1 MNYNNELKEK
11 IEGYLLTN
19 VNELMVLINDICSYN
34 YKSKLEYLQAYSM
47 EEVNEFAL
55 NYDFTD
61 LFQMIDFKEFTIDD
75 DYFNI
80 NTYGYIVSY
89 TEEELKEIYRI
100 EFDTIFNVIIE
111 EIKKY
116 GYETVKENYYFSL
129 ELQEIF
135 NSYIENNNL
144 K

>member
-1 MNYNNELKEK
+1 MNYNELKEK
-11 IEGYLLTN
+11 LEGYLLEN
-19 VNELMVLINDICSYN
+19 VNELMALIDDICSYN

-47 EEVNEFAL
+47 EEVNEFAY

-75 DYFNI
+75 DYFNF

-89 TEEELKEIYRI
+89 TEEELRELYRI

>member
-1 MNYNNELKEK
+1 MKYNELKEK
-11 IEGYLLTN
+11 LEGYLLEN
-19 VNELMVLINDICSYN
+19 VNELMVLIDDICSYN

-61 LFQMIDFKEFTIDD
+61 LFQMIDFREFTIDD

-116 GYETVKENYYFSL
+116 GYEKIKDIYYFSP
-129 ELQEIF
+129 ELKELF
-135 NSYIENNNL
+135 NPYIENNNL

>member
-1 MNYNNELKEK
+1 MNYNELKEK
-11 IEGYLLTN
+11 LEGYLLKN
-19 VNELMVLINDICSYN
+19 VNELMVLIDDICSYN

-47 EEVNEFAL
+47 EEVNEFAY

-75 DYFNI
+75 DYFNF

-100 EFDTIFNVIIE
+100 EFNTIFNVIIE

>member
-1 MNYNNELKEK
+1 MKYNELKEK
-11 IEGYLLTN
+11 LEGYLLEN
-19 VNELMVLINDICSYN
+19 VNELMVLIDDICSYN
-34 YKSKLEYLQAYSM
+34 YKCKLEYLQAYSM
-47 EEVNEFAL
+47 EEVNEFAS

-61 LFQMIDFKEFTIDD
+61 LFQLIDFKEFTIDD
-75 DYFNI
+75 DYFNF

>member
-1 MNYNNELKEK
+1 MNYNELKEK
-11 IEGYLLTN
+11 LEGYLLKN
-19 VNELMVLINDICSYN
+19 VNELMVLIDDICSYN

-47 EEVNEFAL
+47 EEVNEFAY

>member
-11 IEGYLLTN
+11 IEGYLLSN
-19 VNELMVLINDICSYN
+19 VNELMALIDDICAYN
-34 YKSKLEYLQAYSM
+34 YKSKLEYLQTYSM
-47 EEVNEFAL
+47 EEINEFAL

-61 LFQMIDFKEFTIDD
+61 LFQMIDFREFTIDD
-75 DYFNI
+75 DYFNF

-89 TEEELKEIYRI
+89 TEEELRELYRI
-100 EFDTIFNVIIE
+100 EFDTIFNIIIE

-116 GYETVKENYYFSL
+116 TYEKVKDIYYFSP
-129 ELQEIF
+129 ELKELF
-135 NSYIENNNL
+135 NPYIENNNL

>member
-1 MNYNNELKEK
+1 MNYNELKEK
-11 IEGYLLTN
+11 LEGYLLEN
-19 VNELMVLINDICSYN
+19 VNELMVLIDDICSYN

-47 EEVNEFAL
+47 EEVNEFAC

>member
-11 IEGYLLTN
+11 IEGYLLSN
-19 VNELMVLINDICSYN
+19 VNELMALIDDICAYN

-61 LFQMIDFKEFTIDD
+61 LFQMIDFREFTIDD
-75 DYFNI
+75 DYFNL

-89 TEEELKEIYRI
+89 NEEELRELYRI

-116 GYETVKENYYFSL
+116 GYEKIKDIYYFSP
-129 ELQEIF
+129 ELKELF
-135 NSYIENNNL
+135 NPYIENNNL

>member
-1 MNYNNELKEK
+1 MNYNELKEK
-11 IEGYLLTN
+11 LEGYLLEN
-19 VNELMVLINDICSYN
+19 VNELMVLIDDICSYN

-47 EEVNEFAL
+47 EEVNEFAY

-75 DYFNI
+75 DYFNF

-89 TEEELKEIYRI
+89 TEEELRELYRI

-116 GYETVKENYYFSL
+116 GYEKVKENYYFSP
-129 ELQEIF
+129 ELKELY
-135 NSYIENNNL
+135 NPYIENNNL

>member
-1 MNYNNELKEK
+1 MNYNELKEK
-11 IEGYLLTN
+11 LEGYLLEN
-19 VNELMVLINDICSYN
+19 VNELMVLIDDICSYN

-47 EEVNEFAL
+47 EEVNEFAC

-75 DYFNI
+75 DYFNF

>member
-1 MNYNNELKEK
+1 MNYNELKEK
-11 IEGYLLTN
+11 LEGYLLEN
-19 VNELMVLINDICSYN
+19 VNELMVLIDDICSYN
-34 YKSKLEYLQAYSM
+34 YKSKLEYLQTYSM

>member
-1 MNYNNELKEK
+1 MNYNELKEK
-11 IEGYLLTN
+11 LEGYLLEN
-19 VNELMVLINDICSYN
+19 VNELMVLIDDICSYN

-47 EEVNEFAL
+47 EEVNEFAC

-61 LFQMIDFKEFTIDD
+61 LFQMIDFREFTIDD

-116 GYETVKENYYFSL
+116 GYEKVKDIYYFSL

>member
-1 MNYNNELKEK
+1 MKNYELKEK
-11 IEGYLLTN
+11 LEGYLLTN
-19 VNELMVLINDICSYN
+19 VNELMVLISDICAYN

-89 TEEELKEIYRI
+89 TEEELREIYRI

-135 NSYIENNNL
+135 NSYIEI
-144 K
+144 

>member
-1 MNYNNELKEK
+1 MKYNELKEK
-11 IEGYLLTN
+11 LEGYLLEN
-19 VNELMVLINDICSYN
+19 VNELMVLIDDICSYN

-47 EEVNEFAL
+47 EEVNEFAS

-61 LFQMIDFKEFTIDD
+61 LFQLIDFREFTIDD
-75 DYFNI
+75 DYFNF

>member
-19 VNELMVLINDICSYN
+19 VNELMVLIDDICSYN

-61 LFQMIDFKEFTIDD
+61 LFQMIDFREFTIDD

-89 TEEELKEIYRI
+89 TEEELRELYRI
-100 EFDTIFNVIIE
+100 EFNTIFNVIIE

-116 GYETVKENYYFSL
+116 GYEKIKDIYYFSP
-129 ELQEIF
+129 ELKELF
-135 NSYIENNNL
+135 NPYIENNNL

>member
-1 MNYNNELKEK
+1 MNYNELKEK
-11 IEGYLLTN
+11 LEGYLLTN
-19 VNELMVLINDICSYN
+19 INELMVLIDDICSYN

-61 LFQMIDFKEFTIDD
+61 LFQMIDFREFTIDD
-75 DYFNI
+75 DYFNL

-116 GYETVKENYYFSL
+116 GYEKVKDIYYFSP

-135 NSYIENNNL
+135 NSYIEI
-144 K
+144 

>member
-1 MNYNNELKEK
+1 MKYNELKEK
-11 IEGYLLTN
+11 LEGYLLEN
-19 VNELMVLINDICSYN
+19 VNELMVLIDDICSYN

-47 EEVNEFAL
+47 EEVNEFAS

-61 LFQMIDFKEFTIDD
+61 LFQLIDFKEFTIDD
-75 DYFNI
+75 DYFNF

>member
-1 MNYNNELKEK
+1 MKYNELKEK
-11 IEGYLLTN
+11 LEGYLLEN
-19 VNELMVLINDICSYN
+19 VNELMVLIDDICSYN

-61 LFQMIDFKEFTIDD
+61 LFQMIDFREFTIDD

>member
-1 MNYNNELKEK
+1 MNYNELKEK
-11 IEGYLLTN
+11 LEGYLLEN
-19 VNELMVLINDICSYN
+19 VNELMVLIDDICSYN

-47 EEVNEFAL
+47 EEVNEFAY

-89 TEEELKEIYRI
+89 TEEELRELYRI

>member
-11 IEGYLLTN
+11 IEGYLLEN
-19 VNELMVLINDICSYN
+19 VNELMVLIDDICSYN

-61 LFQMIDFKEFTIDD
+61 LFQMIDFREFTIDD
-75 DYFNI
+75 DYFNF
-80 NTYGYIVSY
+80 NTYGCIVSY
-89 TEEELKEIYRI
+89 TEEELKELYRI

-116 GYETVKENYYFSL
+116 GYEKIKDIYYFSP
-129 ELQEIF
+129 ELKELF
-135 NSYIENNNL
+135 NPYIENNNL

>member
-19 VNELMVLINDICSYN
+19 VNELMALIDDICSYN

-47 EEVNEFAL
+47 EEVNEFAS

-75 DYFNI
+75 DYFNF

>member
-11 IEGYLLTN
+11 IEGYLLSN
-19 VNELMVLINDICSYN
+19 VNELMALIDDICAYN
-34 YKSKLEYLQAYSM
+34 YKSKLEYLQTYSM
-47 EEVNEFAL
+47 EEINEFAL

-61 LFQMIDFKEFTIDD
+61 LFQMIDFREFTIDD
-75 DYFNI
+75 DYFNF

-89 TEEELKEIYRI
+89 TEEELKELYRI
-100 EFDTIFNVIIE
+100 EFDIIFNVIIE

-116 GYETVKENYYFSL
+116 GYEKIKDIYYFSP
-129 ELQEIF
+129 ELKELF
-135 NSYIENNNL
+135 NPYIENNNL

>member
-1 MNYNNELKEK
+1 MKNYELKEK

-19 VNELMVLINDICSYN
+19 VNELMVLIDDICSYN
-34 YKSKLEYLQAYSM
+34 YKCKLEYLQAYSM

-100 EFDTIFNVIIE
+100 EFNTIFNVIIE

>member
-1 MNYNNELKEK
+1 MKYNELKEK
-11 IEGYLLTN
+11 LEGYLLTN
-19 VNELMVLINDICSYN
+19 VNELMVLISDICSYN
-34 YKSKLEYLQAYSM
+34 YKSELEYLQAYSM
-47 EEVNEFAL
+47 GEINDFAC

-61 LFQMIDFKEFTIDD
+61 LFQLIDFKEFTIDD

-89 TEEELKEIYRI
+89 TEEELKELYRI

-116 GYETVKENYYFSL
+116 GYEKIKDIYYFSP
-129 ELQEIF
+129 ELKELF
-135 NSYIENNNL
+135 NPYIENNNL

>member
-19 VNELMVLINDICSYN
+19 VNELMVLIDDICSYN

-47 EEVNEFAL
+47 EEVNEFAS

-61 LFQMIDFKEFTIDD
+61 LFQMIDFREFTIDD
-75 DYFNI
+75 DYFNF

-89 TEEELKEIYRI
+89 NEEELRELYRI

-116 GYETVKENYYFSL
+116 GYEKIKDIYYFSP
-129 ELQEIF
+129 ELKELF
-135 NSYIENNNL
+135 NPYIENNNL

>member
-1 MNYNNELKEK
+1 MNYNELKEK
-11 IEGYLLTN
+11 LEGYLLRN
-19 VNELMVLINDICSYN
+19 INELMVLIDDICSYN

-47 EEVNEFAL
+47 EEVNEFAY

>member
-1 MNYNNELKEK
+1 MKYNELKEK
-11 IEGYLLTN
+11 LEGYLLEN
-19 VNELMVLINDICSYN
+19 VNELMVLIDDICSYN
-34 YKSKLEYLQAYSM
+34 YKCKLEYLQAYSM
-47 EEVNEFAL
+47 EEVNEFAS

-61 LFQMIDFKEFTIDD
+61 LFQLIDFKEFTIDD

-100 EFDTIFNVIIE
+100 EFNTIFNVIIE

>member
-1 MNYNNELKEK
+1 MKYNELKEK
-11 IEGYLLTN
+11 LEGYLLEN
-19 VNELMVLINDICSYN
+19 VNELMALIDDICSYN
-34 YKSKLEYLQAYSM
+34 YKCKLEYLQAYSM

-61 LFQMIDFKEFTIDD
+61 LFQMIDFREFTIDD

-135 NSYIENNNL
+135 NAYIENNNL

>member
-1 MNYNNELKEK
+1 MKYNELKEK
-11 IEGYLLTN
+11 LEGYLLRN
-19 VNELMVLINDICSYN
+19 VNELMVLIDDICSYN

-47 EEVNEFAL
+47 EEVNEFAY

-89 TEEELKEIYRI
+89 TEEELRELYRI

>member
-19 VNELMVLINDICSYN
+19 VNELMVLIDDICSYN

-75 DYFNI
+75 DYFNF

-89 TEEELKEIYRI
+89 TEEELRELYRI

-129 ELQEIF
+129 ELQELF
-135 NSYIENNNL
+135 NPYIENNNL

>member
-1 MNYNNELKEK
+1 MNYNELKEK
-11 IEGYLLTN
+11 LEGYLLEN
-19 VNELMVLINDICSYN
+19 VNELMVLIDDICSYN

-47 EEVNEFAL
+47 EEVNEFAC

-75 DYFNI
+75 DYFNF

-89 TEEELKEIYRI
+89 TKEELRELYRI

>member
-1 MNYNNELKEK
+1 MNYNELKEK
-11 IEGYLLTN
+11 LEGYLLEN
-19 VNELMVLINDICSYN
+19 VNELMVLIDDICSYN

-47 EEVNEFAL
+47 EEVNEFAY

-75 DYFNI
+75 DYFNF

-89 TEEELKEIYRI
+89 TEEELRELYRI

>member
-1 MNYNNELKEK
+1 MNYNELKEK
-11 IEGYLLTN
+11 LEGYLLEN
-19 VNELMVLINDICSYN
+19 VNELMVLIDDICSYN

-47 EEVNEFAL
+47 EEVNEFAY

-75 DYFNI
+75 DYFNF

-89 TEEELKEIYRI
+89 TEEELRELYRI

-116 GYETVKENYYFSL
+116 GYEKVKENYYFSP
-129 ELQEIF
+129 ELKELF
-135 NSYIENNNL
+135 NTYIENNNL

>member
-1 MNYNNELKEK
+1 MKNYELKEK
-11 IEGYLLTN
+11 LEGYLLTN
-19 VNELMVLINDICSYN
+19 VNELMALIDDICSYN

-75 DYFNI
+75 DYFNF

-116 GYETVKENYYFSL
+116 GYEKVKDIYYFSP

-135 NSYIENNNL
+135 NSYIEI
-144 K
+144 

>member
-1 MNYNNELKEK
+1 MKYNELKEK
-11 IEGYLLTN
+11 LEGYLLTN
-19 VNELMVLINDICSYN
+19 VNELMVLIDDICSYN

-116 GYETVKENYYFSL
+116 GYEKVKDIYYFSP
-129 ELQEIF
+129 ELKELF
-135 NSYIENNNL
+135 NPYIENNNL

>member
-1 MNYNNELKEK
+1 MNYNELKEK
-11 IEGYLLTN
+11 LEGYLLTN
-19 VNELMVLINDICSYN
+19 INELMVLIDDICSYN

-61 LFQMIDFKEFTIDD
+61 LFQMIDFREFTIDD

>member
-1 MNYNNELKEK
+1 MNYNELKEK
-11 IEGYLLTN
+11 LEGYLLTN
-19 VNELMVLINDICSYN
+19 VNELMVLIDDICSYN

-47 EEVNEFAL
+47 EEVNEFAY

-75 DYFNI
+75 DYFNF

-89 TEEELKEIYRI
+89 TEEELRELYRI

>member
-19 VNELMVLINDICSYN
+19 VNELMALIDDICSYN

-47 EEVNEFAL
+47 EEVNEFAC

-75 DYFNI
+75 DYFNF

-89 TEEELKEIYRI
+89 TEEELRELYRI

-116 GYETVKENYYFSL
+116 GYEKIKDIYYFRP
-129 ELQEIF
+129 ELKELF
-135 NSYIENNNL
+135 NPYIENNNL

>member
-1 MNYNNELKEK
+1 MKNYELKEK
-11 IEGYLLTN
+11 LEGYLLTN
-19 VNELMVLINDICSYN
+19 VNELMVLISDICAYN

-47 EEVNEFAL
+47 DEINEFAC

-61 LFQMIDFKEFTIDD
+61 LFQMIDFEEFTIDD

-89 TEEELKEIYRI
+89 TEEELRELYRI

-116 GYETVKENYYFSL
+116 KKYL
-129 ELQEIF
+129 IH
-135 NSYIENNNL
+135 I
-144 K
+144 